1 MDYLLNY
8 SAHNVYYTD
17 TDCFVIDRP
26 LSDVMISDQI
36 GSFKLEHVIKKA
48 VFLAPKVYAYVLEDG
63 REVIKVKGLTAEALS
78 NHNIHFDDMEKLL
91 VRDASLELNQDK
103 WYKDV
108 MSGTIDVRKV
118 AYQLKTTANK
128 RDSLYINN
136 VFTATRPFTYS
147 DIIREESLARSI

>member
-1 MDYLLNY
+1 
-8 SAHNVYYTD
+8 
-17 TDCFVIDRP
+17 
-26 LSDVMISDQI
+26 
-36 GSFKLEHVIKKA
+36 
-48 VFLAPKVYAYVLEDG
+48 
-63 REVIKVKGLTAEALS
+63 
-78 NHNIHFDDMEKLL
+78 MEKLL

-147 DIIREESLARSI
+147 DIIREESINLTPYP

>member
-1 MDYLLNY
+1 
-8 SAHNVYYTD
+8 
-17 TDCFVIDRP
+17 
-26 LSDVMISDQI
+26 MISDQI